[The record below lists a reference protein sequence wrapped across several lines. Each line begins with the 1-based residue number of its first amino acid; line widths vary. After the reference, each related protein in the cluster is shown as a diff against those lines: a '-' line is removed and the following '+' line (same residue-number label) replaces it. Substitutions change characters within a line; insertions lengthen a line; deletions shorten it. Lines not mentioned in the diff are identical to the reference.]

1 MTRWWLFWL
10 FCAIFGTVNSYPRLK
25 RREWD
30 IERWNKDWR
39 CSYVACLLLPF
50 KWHLIIYSMTNVLFR
65 YKMVAIL
72 GSLCQLWECKIQS
85 HFKETKSIIK
95 RWNALQIYINYKLY
109 LFPFLK
115 LFCCY
120 LVRNKDIFRLLVNVS
135 CNYRKPFWI

>member
-10 FCAIFGTVNSYPRLK
+10 FCAIFGTVNWYPRLK

-65 YKMVAIL
+65 YKMVVIL
-72 GSLCQLWECKIQS
+72 GSPCQLWECKIQS
-85 HFKETKSIIK
+85 HFKETKWIIERWNGLQEDINPWNCFVIIK
-95 RWNALQIYINYKLY
+95 SGIKM
-109 LFPFLK
+109 F
-115 LFCCY
+115 
-120 LVRNKDIFRLLVNVS
+120 FRLLVYMS
-135 CNYRKPFWI
+135 RNYRKPFWI